1 MAPPES
7 DPGAFDAYSS
17 DYDEA
22 LARGLSV
29 SGESKL
35 YFARERIAFLARCLR
50 ETGTRPLSALD
61 YGCGTGTATP
71 FLLDELGVERLV
83 GVDSSERTLE
93 LARAQHGSARASF
106 VSSAA
111 FVPRAEFSLA
121 YCNGV
126 IHHVP
131 PANRA
136 SVARRI
142 FESVEPGGHF
152 ALWENNPWNPGARY
166 VMWRIPFDRDA
177 QMLSAREAR
186 TLLASAGFEIVRTD
200 HLFIFPRA
208 LQALRFLEKHL
219 TSTSIGAQYQVLA
232 RRPRAQGT
240 GRSRDMRED
249 ASS

>member
-7 DPGAFDAYSS
+7 EPGDFDAYSS

-29 SGESKL
+29 SGENKL

-50 ETGTRPLSALD
+50 EAGARPVSVLD

-71 FLLDELGVERLV
+71 FLLDELRVERVL

-93 LARAQHGSARASF
+93 VARAQHASARASF
-106 VSSAA
+106 VASDA
-111 FVPRAEFSLA
+111 FVPRAELSLA

-131 PANRA
+131 LANRA
-136 SVARRI
+136 RVVRRI

-177 QMLSAREAR
+177 HMLSARKAR
-186 TLLASAGFEIVRTD
+186 ALLISAGFEIVRTD

-208 LQALRFLEKHL
+208 LRALRFLEQHL
-219 TSTSIGAQYQVLA
+219 TTTPVGAQYQVLA
-232 RRPRAQGT
+232 RRPRV
-240 GRSRDMRED
+240 
-249 ASS
+249 